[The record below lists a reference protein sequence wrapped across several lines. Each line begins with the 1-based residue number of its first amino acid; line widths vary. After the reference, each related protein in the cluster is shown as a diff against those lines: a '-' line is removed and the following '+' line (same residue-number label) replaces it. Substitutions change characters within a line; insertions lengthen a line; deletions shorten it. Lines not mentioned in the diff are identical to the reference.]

1 MTTTA
6 PLPSYPSKSS
16 IKSLSASQQSTLF
29 QSISTALLQTLALP
43 PIKRDTP
50 ATRAFVSSY
59 AREEALG
66 VLANLIWE
74 PEAVARSTNRNGAK
88 QIDTIIRNRVLL
100 LAEKLATSGPDGLD
114 RHTLLDLSIVY
125 AHTHPTRLKA
135 IFSASLPTKLLPSS
149 QEMISAFTS
158 LLSPAHSSQTQG
170 LYALRKTSYSLLAIL
185 RPSPPALTRLFAS
198 SKPFMLAFARAYDDG
213 LAALARAYGGLR
225 GYTYEDT
232 WSGEVDEWERVW
244 VGTKVDLMDSFHLL
258 LGGMVRDLAGGEGLR
273 GEAAERTF
281 GVIFAVLELP
291 SGSRSSDSDSSGPST
306 PTPFLNRS
314 FLADY
319 QHSYDLSQTLAS
331 ALRHAAAEKEK
342 DAWLE
347 VLEATLCSF
356 EVLSSSSSSGTTSSI
371 TLPRNSTGYR

>member
-1 MTTTA
+1 MTTTV

-16 IKSLSASQQSTLF
+16 IKALSASQQSSLF

-43 PIKRDTP
+43 PSKRDTP

-74 PEAVARSTNRNGAK
+74 PEAVAGSTNRNGAK

-114 RHTLLDLSIVY
+114 THTLLDLSIVY
-125 AHTHPTRLKA
+125 ARTHPTRLKA
-135 IFSASLPTKLLPSS
+135 ILSASLPNKLLPSS

-158 LLSPAHSSQTQG
+158 LLSPSHSSQTQG
-170 LYALRKTSYSLLAIL
+170 LYALRKTSHSLLAFL

-225 GYTYEDT
+225 GYMYEDT
-232 WSGEVDEWERVW
+232 WSGEVDEWERLW
-244 VGTKVDLMDSFHLL
+244 VV
-258 LGGMVRDLAGGEGLR
+258 
-273 GEAAERTF
+273 
-281 GVIFAVLELP
+281 
-291 SGSRSSDSDSSGPST
+291 T
-306 PTPFLNRS
+306 PQL
-314 FLADY
+314 
-319 QHSYDLSQTLAS
+319 
-331 ALRHAAAEKEK
+331 
-342 DAWLE
+342 
-347 VLEATLCSF
+347 
-356 EVLSSSSSSGTTSSI
+356 
-371 TLPRNSTGYR
+371 